1 MCRQIAYTVCM
12 NTTQYTIRQVPKKLD
27 EFLRKQAGLSNKS
40 LNTVVLEYLQQS
52 TKVDLESLDDDFAWI
67 IGADTIDDEALQAI
81 ADMKRAD
88 KAKK

>member
-1 MCRQIAYTVCM
+1 M

-27 EFLRKQAGLSNKS
+27 EFLRKQANLSNKS

-52 TKVDLESLDDDFAWI
+52 TKVDLESSDDNFAWI
-67 IGADTIDDEALQAI
+67 IGADTIDDDALQAI